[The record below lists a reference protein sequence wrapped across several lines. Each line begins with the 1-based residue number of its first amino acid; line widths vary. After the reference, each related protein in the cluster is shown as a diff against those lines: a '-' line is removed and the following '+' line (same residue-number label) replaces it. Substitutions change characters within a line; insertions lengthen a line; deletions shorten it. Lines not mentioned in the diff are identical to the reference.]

1 MCKNCIA
8 HTAGARPAAM
18 VGPEFDFFGQG
29 TMSLMKTPMDRRKF
43 LLSSALVGTGSSLAS
58 AAQAPS
64 AKETPAANMPRLFSG
79 CCAYSYR
86 KYLQPGPMTMEEFI
100 EKAVTL
106 KVDGVDM
113 TGYYLKS
120 TEPAYLASLR
130 RLAYRKGVVFSGA
143 ACGVSV
149 VAADAA
155 KRAQAA
161 DEIKKWVD
169 VTDAL
174 GAPHLRI
181 FAGKLPPGVSLQ
193 QSIDWVVEAM
203 KASCDYSG
211 RKGITLGVED
221 HSGVTQQA
229 DVCLE
234 IMHRV
239 NSPYAGINLDITHFV
254 PTATQDA
261 YAQIEACIPYAT
273 NTHIRDK
280 FDDGSPIDLDQVFGL
295 FARAGFKGFMS
306 AEYEAEEDAATGVPK
321 LIEKIR
327 TLCTKYSTV

>member
-1 MCKNCIA
+1 
-8 HTAGARPAAM
+8 
-18 VGPEFDFFGQG
+18 
-29 TMSLMKTPMDRRKF
+29 MKALIDRRKF
-43 LLSSALVGTGSSLAS
+43 LLSSALAGSGASLAS
-58 AAQAPS
+58 AAQSPAGKEAPVAS
-64 AKETPAANMPRLFSG
+64 MPRLFSG

-86 KYLQPGPMTMEEFI
+86 KYLQPGPMTMEDFI
-100 EKAVTL
+100 EKAVAL
-106 KVDGVDM
+106 RVDGVDM

-143 ACGVSV
+143 ACGVNMV
-149 VAADAA
+149 DADAA
-155 KRAQAA
+155 KRTQAGA
-161 DEIKKWVD
+161 DIRKWVD
-169 VTDAL
+169 IADAL

-181 FAGKLPPGVSLQ
+181 FAGKLPSGVTLQ
-193 QSIDWVVEAM
+193 QSIGWVVEAM
-203 KASCDYSG
+203 KAGCDYSG

-229 DVCLE
+229 DVCIE
-234 IMHRV
+234 IMRRV

-280 FDDGSPIDLDQVFGL
+280 FDDGSPIDLDRVWGL

-306 AEYEAEEDAATGVPK
+306 AEYEDEEDAATAVPK

-327 TLCTKYSTV
+327 TLCKKYSTV